1 VLFTSTGQRELR
13 TRTSSIVG
21 AGLERFAPRFVL
33 ATVLAGAS
41 IAGAGGCG
49 SRSGL
54 YLPDVDAGVDEGPC
68 EDGAVEACGS
78 AVGACQEGTRTCVDE
93 RFGPCEG
100 ERGPTKETC
109 NDIDDDCDGKVDE
122 DFGVGD
128 ACDGP
133 DSDLCLDDVKSCSGC
148 SRGPDLLETCN
159 GVDDDCDG
167 IVDADCDS
175 GDCAPKLLVT
185 GSVPSSPSCVDFP
198 VEPGSFGGIQY
209 PCGGGPVTA
218 QLGSVMFTGSVSGG
232 TVSLTGT
239 EIIGRDRS
247 PDGCVW
253 QMTHHI
259 TGSVGSGSLDYAYEE
274 IFVEGEA
281 CWFPC
286 TETGTVE
293 IQWVP

>member
-1 VLFTSTGQRELR
+1 MRLALAAVLTGAVTLGG
-13 TRTSSIVG
+13 S
-21 AGLERFAPRFVL
+21 
-33 ATVLAGAS
+33 
-41 IAGAGGCG
+41 GCG

-54 YLPDVDAGVDEGPC
+54 YVPDVDAGVDAEVDEGPC

-78 AVGACQEGTRTCVDE
+78 DVGTCRQGTRTCIGDA
-93 RFGPCEG
+93 FGPCEG
-100 ERGPTKETC
+100 EVTPRNELC
-109 NDIDDDCDGKVDE
+109 NELDDDCDGSVDE
-122 DFGVGD
+122 GFGVGE

-133 DSDLCLDDVKSCSGC
+133 DSDVCLDDVRSCAGC
-148 SRGPDLLETCN
+148 SLGPDTLEICN
-159 GVDDDCDG
+159 GIDDDCDG
-167 IVDADCDS
+167 VVDADCES

-185 GSVPSSPSCVDFP
+185 GSVPSSPGCVDFP
-198 VEPGSFGGIQY
+198 VEAGSFGGIQY

-218 QLGSVMFTGSVSGG
+218 QLGSVQFTGTVQGG
-232 TVSLTGT
+232 VVSLSGT

-253 QMTHHI
+253 QTTHHI
-259 TGSVGSGSLDYAYEE
+259 NGTVGSGELGYEYSE
-274 IFVEGEA
+274 VFIEGVS

>member
-1 VLFTSTGQRELR
+1 
-13 TRTSSIVG
+13 
-21 AGLERFAPRFVL
+21 
-33 ATVLAGAS
+33 
-41 IAGAGGCG
+41 
-49 SRSGL
+49 
-54 YLPDVDAGVDEGPC
+54 VDEGPC
-68 EDGAVEACGS
+68 EDGVVEVCGS
-78 AVGACQEGTRTCVDE
+78 DVGACREGMRTCVDE

-100 ERGPTKETC
+100 GVGPIPETC
-109 NDIDDDCDGKVDE
+109 NDVDDDCDGTVDE
-122 DFGVGD
+122 GFGIGE

-133 DSDLCLDDVKSCSGC
+133 DSDVCRDDVRSCAGC
-148 SRGPDLLETCN
+148 SRGPDTLETCN

-167 IVDADCDS
+167 IVDADCES

-185 GSVPSSPSCVDFP
+185 GSVPSSPGCVDFP

-218 QLGSVMFTGSVSGG
+218 QLGSVSFTGSVQDGV
-232 TVSLTGT
+232 VSLGGT

-253 QMTHHI
+253 ETEHHI
-259 TGSVGSGSLDYAYEE
+259 TGSVGSGKLAYDYSE
-274 IFVEGEA
+274 IFIEGVQ